1 VTDPPSVTVNPV
13 DQLVE
18 PGAMAV
24 FSVEAQGSNL
34 AFQWQRDGVDIA
46 GATGMSYASAPVE
59 FADHG
64 AVFAAVVT
72 NSAGSVT
79 SDPAILSVVF
89 NQLITADDVL
99 ISVDSVTIRVD
110 DVQV

>member
-1 VTDPPSVTVNPV
+1 VPPPEPPPPPEVIDPPS
-13 DQLVE
+13 
-18 PGAMAV
+18 
-24 FSVEAQGSNL
+24 
-34 AFQWQRDGVDIA
+34 
-46 GATGMSYASAPVE
+46 ATGMSYASEPVE

-79 SDPAILSVVF
+79 SDPAILSVIF
-89 NQLITADDVL
+89 NQLTTADDVF